1 MEPNLVVDI
10 GDYLDKKIESLAC
23 HVTQIGDELD
33 DHFGWVRSMAEFAA
47 AEQPF
52 QYGEAFRV
60 FRYDLPWEP
69 PPSAPEAPLAEA

>member
-1 MEPNLVVDI
+1 
-10 GDYLDKKIESLAC
+10 
-23 HVTQIGDELD
+23 
-33 DHFGWVRSMAEFAA
+33 MAEFAA